1 METSLNVT
9 NVLIGRF
16 FFFFFCLKCNC
27 EAKNLPNLTTLD
39 SGVLQKVVVL
49 VVLIFFLTSQQS
61 SPHFFFPEVFSL
73 VSRRCL
79 WTEMVYFGPFS
90 PAAEALLPTSFRS
103 LFVSVYIF
111 HAKHLRNEFLQNFIK
126 FPICKG
132 LWVLTHYY
140 SYFFSPHFYLTV
152 KIMTWGLTCELGKWK
167 KPQHTWM

>member
-1 METSLNVT
+1 MFL
-9 NVLIGRF
+9 LADYL
-16 FFFFFCLKCNC
+16 FFFCLKCNC
-27 EAKNLPNLTTLD
+27 EARNLPNLTTLD

-49 VVLIFFLTSQQS
+49 VVLIFFLISQQS

-111 HAKHLRNEFLQNFIK
+111 HAKYLLSFYKTSSNSQYAKDCGYLLSIIHICSHLIFTSLSK
-126 FPICKG
+126 
-132 LWVLTHYY
+132 
-140 SYFFSPHFYLTV
+140 
-152 KIMTWGLTCELGKWK
+152 
-167 KPQHTWM
+167 